1 MERER
6 IFYQEKRLFILQIDV
21 AKNAGSMTCTEWSR
35 SKHLGDLGAPRV
47 PISHRGASRPP
58 EQRRCALHR
67 ARGGGAP
74 QTTGLSCMVMR
85 SPCAGAALD
94 NPLENA

>member
-85 SPCAGAALD
+85 V
-94 NPLENA
+94 